1 MTKAVWT
8 GAAEDG
14 DLYNNKNYIAYD
26 QNGRVMYEQTIT
38 AATPIEVV
46 YTDGVPSFAGFENV
60 TRVIA
65 DDLLSEGYAVP
76 AVVKTAVAWYD
87 PSDDATLT
95 LDESGKVTGYMEK
108 ARADVKAS
116 NSAKVA
122 AEVADA
128 PVADSKAEQ
137 KQMLEDALTKKFSK

>member
-1 MTKAVWT
+1 MTVEADAASKVMTKAVWT

-38 AATPIEVV
+38 AATPIEVD

-65 DDLLSEGYAVP
+65 DDLHGQG
-76 AVVKTAVAWYD
+76 D
-87 PSDDATLT
+87 
-95 LDESGKVTGYMEK
+95 GHCQQGHGG
-108 ARADVKAS
+108 R
-116 NSAKVA
+116 SA
-122 AEVADA
+122 
-128 PVADSKAEQ
+128 
-137 KQMLEDALTKKFSK
+137 